1 MSVVGMKL
9 LQFTSE
15 GINIGGGESPSP
27 IGWERV
33 AGRPG
38 EGQSPHDVQYV
49 ECPDALRGFDF
60 ADGFE
65 PGVTGPNLGWVGGQ
79 TGILTQ
85 RRKDAEKS

>member
-1 MSVVGMKL
+1 
-9 LQFTSE
+9 
-15 GINIGGGESPSP
+15 
-27 IGWERV
+27 
-33 AGRPG
+33 
-38 EGQSPHDVQYV
+38 
-49 ECPDALRGFDF
+49 LRGFDF